1 MVAFVILNHPHRT
14 GPDFRREF
22 VRRLA
27 CHGSTF
33 SRVGASGNPGRF
45 SDHQNRRLSRINIV
59 CSLKRTD

>member
-33 SRVGASGNPGRF
+33 SRVGASGNPGAV
-45 SDHQNRRLSRINIV
+45 HIV
-59 CSLKRTD
+59 S